1 MRAVVQ
7 RVARS
12 KVEVENQLV
21 GQIDKGLMVLLGVGQ
36 DDTTKDIDYMVDKI
50 VNLRIFEDQDDKMN
64 LSLLDVGGQL
74 LVVSQFTLLEIVER
88 VGVQVLVKLPD
99 QIWQMTFTKNLST
112 RPGPWGRYPYR

>member
-21 GQIDKGLMVLLGVGQ
+21 GQIDKGLVVLLGVGQ

-50 VNLRIFEDQDDKMN
+50 VNLRIF
-64 LSLLDVGGQL
+64 
-74 LVVSQFTLLEIVER
+74 
-88 VGVQVLVKLPD
+88 
-99 QIWQMTFTKNLST
+99 
-112 RPGPWGRYPYR
+112 